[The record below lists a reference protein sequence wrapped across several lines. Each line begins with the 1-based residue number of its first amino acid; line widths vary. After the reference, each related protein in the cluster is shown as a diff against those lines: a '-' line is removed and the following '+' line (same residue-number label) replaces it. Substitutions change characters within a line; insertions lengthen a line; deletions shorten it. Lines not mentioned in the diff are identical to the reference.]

1 MAVRRSY
8 GKRYPRK
15 DLMPRFT
22 ESIFDKIWREA
33 TATNINLAEKNKK
46 AIQWLADTVTQRPGR
61 ISDQA
66 LHGDYKNYTQSIGQN
81 DAGMMYLFHYFP
93 KYHATLPYYDLFPL
107 VIPIEFYK
115 GASAGFLGLNLHYL
129 EPMKRLKLLNGLLQA
144 FETTNGN
151 RMFLTYNLLKGIS
164 QTNLYKPCVKRYLTK
179 QLRSNF
185 IPIER
190 KNWEIALFLPVARF
204 RKQSQQ
210 FVWSQSNQVSGLSH
224 RI

>member
-1 MAVRRSY
+1 
-8 GKRYPRK
+8 
-15 DLMPRFT
+15 MPNFT
-22 ESIFDKIWREA
+22 ESIFDRIWREA
-33 TATNINLAEKNKK
+33 AATNINLAEKNKQ
-46 AIQWLADTVTQRPGR
+46 AIKWLADTVSNRPGR
-61 ISDQA
+61 ISDQQ
-66 LHGDYKNYTQSIGQN
+66 LHGNYKNYSQTISQY
-81 DAGMMYLFHYFP
+81 DAGRMYLFHYFP

-129 EPMKRLKLLNGLLQA
+129 EPIKRLKLLNGLLEA
-144 FETTNGN
+144 FENTSGN

-164 QTNLYKPCVKRYLTK
+164 QTNLYKPCIKRYLTK

-204 RKQSQQ
+204 RKQNQQ
-210 FVWSQSNQVSGLSH
+210 YVWSKSNSVTGLSH

>member
-1 MAVRRSY
+1 MA
-8 GKRYPRK
+8 
-15 DLMPRFT
+15 L

-33 TATNINLAEKNKK
+33 TATNVNLEEKNKQ
-46 AIQWLADTVTQRPGR
+46 AIKWLADTVSNRPGR
-61 ISDQA
+61 ISDQQ
-66 LHGDYKNYTQSIGQN
+66 LHGDYKNYKQGINQY
-81 DAGMMYLFHYFP
+81 DAGNLYLFHYFP

-107 VIPIEFYK
+107 VIPLEFYK

-129 EPMKRLKLLNGLLQA
+129 EPMKRYKLLEALLRS

-151 RMFLTYNLLKGIS
+151 RMFLTYNLLKGVS
-164 QTNLYKPCVKRYLTK
+164 QTNLYKPCIKRYLTK

-190 KNWEIALFLPVARF
+190 KNWELALFLPVARF

-210 FVWSQSNQVSGLSH
+210 YVWSKSNQVSGLHH